1 MISSWKRPS
10 VRVAYSIVAIAYLV
24 CASVIVADRFHRD
37 VAPTCDDP
45 MVGFS
50 AIVGLGPILN
60 LSLPGTQSLVL
71 VPAFSN
77 CNGNYQSNEDAVLA
91 NGSIAGPTQPVGS
104 LPRVLQCLQS
114 QFTGMA
120 WQCVEFG
127 RRYLLMSLNTTF
139 GSVVGAADIY
149 ALPNATRMS
158 MVSNNC
164 GEIAE
169 HVFPFD
175 GFANGQLPLLRASDL
190 IIYPRQQGFG
200 NALRA
205 RRRRPGR
212 EARCGRPGIHRVRC
226 YDVVNYIVR
235 ARRRTELGQRAVEA
249 HHLLARVET
258 DPLGA
263 WRARPCGRLP
273 PVDPARHGR
282 IQHHRG
288 ETRSP
293 RMRLQ

>member
-190 IIYPRQQGFG
+190 IIYPRQQGSEMPFG
-200 NALRA
+200 HVAAVLDVRRDADDPASTVSDATTLSTTLYALVGEQNWVNAPWRHTTYSRALR
-205 RRRRPGR
+205 
-212 EARCGRPGIHRVRC
+212 
-226 YDVVNYIVR
+226 
-235 ARRRTELGQRAVEA
+235 L
-249 HHLLARVET
+249 
-258 DPLGA
+258 
-263 WRARPCGRLP
+263 
-273 PVDPARHGR
+273 
-282 IQHHRG
+282 
-288 ETRSP
+288 TRSERGALGP
-293 RMRLQ
+293 AAGSPLWTR